1 MHLQIIGKTVEI
13 IPAFAHNVKPMD
25 IIEGR
30 NPVVE
35 ALRAGRHISKILMES
50 NIERHGTVDR
60 ILQLAKSNNV
70 QVEFIDRQSFARQS
84 LSNSNQ
90 GVIAFAAAK
99 KYVDLDDLLMISN
112 SRGEPALYIVL
123 DGIEDPHNLG
133 AILRTAEA
141 TGVHGVVI
149 RERRAVGL
157 TPAVVKAAAGAVEY
171 MPVAQVN
178 NISQAILTLKKNN
191 VWVTGIDMAGSVQY
205 NRVDYGLPSAIVIG
219 GEGQGLSDLVSKRCD
234 SLAAIPM
241 KGKIS
246 SLNASVA
253 AAVVMYEVLR
263 QRTG

>member
-1 MHLQIIGKTVEI
+1 ME
-13 IPAFAHNVKPMD
+13 M
-25 IIEGR
+25 IEGR
-30 NPVVE
+30 NPVIE
-35 ALRAGRHISKILMES
+35 ALRAGRHISRILLER
-50 NIERHGTVDR
+50 NIERHGAVDQ
-60 ILQLAKSNNV
+60 ILQIAKSRNV
-70 QVEFIDRQSFARQS
+70 QVEFVDRQTLARQS
-84 LSNSNQ
+84 SINSNQ
-90 GVIAFAAAK
+90 GVIAFAAAR
-99 KYVDLDDLLMISN
+99 KYMELEDLLAISV
-112 SRGEPALYIVL
+112 SRGEPALYIIL

-157 TPAVVKAAAGAVEY
+157 TPAVIKASAGAVEY

-178 NISQAILTLKKNN
+178 NISQAVIKLKKNN
-191 VWVTGIDMAGSVQY
+191 IWVTGIDMAGAVEY
-205 NRVDYGLPSAIVIG
+205 NKIDYKLPTAIVIG
-219 GEGQGLSDLVSKRCD
+219 GEGSGISDLVSKRCD
-234 SLAAIPM
+234 TLAVIPM

>member
-1 MHLQIIGKTVEI
+1 MQ
-13 IPAFAHNVKPMD
+13 

-30 NPVVE
+30 NPVIE
-35 ALRAGRHISKILMES
+35 ALRAGRPIS
-50 NIERHGTVDR
+50 R
-60 ILQLAKSNNV
+60 ILIDRNAQLHGAAAQIVQSAKSRGV
-70 QVEFIDRQSFARQS
+70 VVELVDKQDIESQSQTGAS
-84 LSNSNQ
+84 Q

-99 KYVDLDDLLMISN
+99 DYVDLDDLFSI
-112 SRGEPALYIVL
+112 SRGRREAAFYLVL

-157 TPAVVKAAAGAVEY
+157 TPAVVKASAGAVEY
-171 MPVAQVN
+171 VPVAMVT

-191 VWVTGIDMAGSVQY
+191 IWVTGIDMAGGQNYSQMDF
-205 NRVDYGLPSAIVIG
+205 NPPTAIVIG
-219 GEGQGLSDLVSKRCD
+219 GEGKGLSELARKRCD
-234 SLAAIPM
+234 SIASIPM

-253 AAVVMYEVLR
+253 AAVVMYEALR
-263 QRTG
+263 QRALKKG

>member
-1 MHLQIIGKTVEI
+1 
-13 IPAFAHNVKPMD
+13 MD
-25 IIEGR
+25 VIEGR
-30 NPVVE
+30 NPVIE
-35 ALRAGRHISKILMES
+35 ALRAGRHISKILMEN
-50 NIERHGTVDR
+50 NIERHGTVEQ
-60 ILQLAKSNNV
+60 ILQLAKINNV
-70 QVEFIDRQSFARQS
+70 QVEFIDKQSFARQS
-84 LSNSNQ
+84 LTSVNQ
-90 GVIAFAAAK
+90 GVMAFAAAK
-99 KYVDLDDLLMISN
+99 KYVDLEDLLAISN
-112 SRGEPALYIVL
+112 YRGEPALYIVL

-171 MPVAQVN
+171 VPLAQVG

-191 VWVTGIDMAGSVQY
+191 VWVTGIDMSGQVEY
-205 NRVDYGLPSAIVIG
+205 NKIDFRLPSAIVIG

-234 SLAAIPM
+234 YLASIPM

-253 AAVVMYEVLR
+253 AAVVMYEALR
-263 QRTG
+263 QRSG

>member
-1 MHLQIIGKTVEI
+1 MQ
-13 IPAFAHNVKPMD
+13 

-30 NPVVE
+30 NPVIE
-35 ALRAGRHISKILMES
+35 ALRAGRPIS
-50 NIERHGTVDR
+50 R
-60 ILQLAKSNNV
+60 ILIDRNAQLHGAAAQILQSAKSRGV
-70 QVEFIDRQSFARQS
+70 VVELVDKQDIESQSQTGAS
-84 LSNSNQ
+84 Q

-99 KYVDLDDLLMISN
+99 DYVDLDDLFSIS
-112 SRGEPALYIVL
+112 REKREAAFYLVL

-157 TPAVVKAAAGAVEY
+157 TPAVVKASAGAVEY
-171 MPVAQVN
+171 VPVAMVT

-191 VWVTGIDMAGSVQY
+191 VWVTGIDMAGGQ
-205 NRVDYGLPSAIVIG
+205 DYSRMDFNPPSAIVIG
-219 GEGQGLSDLVSKRCD
+219 GEGKGLSELARKRCD
-234 SLAAIPM
+234 SIASIPM

-253 AAVVMYEVLR
+253 AAVVMYEALR
-263 QRTG
+263 QRALKKV